1 MDGGRKGEQSPPNGT
16 HAHHHHGHHR
26 RERPWEEPPVTM
38 EGAGL
43 PGSPPT
49 SRPGPA
55 LKDHW
60 TPCPLSRAPTADR
73 PLSRPGPAPVRSAVL
88 EAAFSG
94 ANPPSQPCRPG
105 RLPSPKPQVPSS
117 GPLGGLREKRVS
129 AACTCLLPAPGA
141 SALSPAEGQPA
152 GRECPQRG
160 PHTRPSPPVT
170 AGEREQGPSPA

>member
-1 MDGGRKGEQSPPNGT
+1 MDGGRKEQSPPNGT

-26 RERPWEEPPVTM
+26 RARPWEEPPVTM
-38 EGAGL
+38 EGTGL